1 MSEEGWE
8 YVNLHLVQQQTWKCD
23 AMAGPCSRIFYPCF
37 CPCVHMS
44 LSSFVLLVVYLVG
57 SNEVSG
63 NFSDLLVQQHTA
75 FVFMY
80 VA

>member
-8 YVNLHLVQQQTWKCD
+8 YVNLYLVQQQTWKYD
-23 AMAGPCSRIFYPCF
+23 TTLFYPCF
-37 CPCVHMS
+37 CLCMHMS

-75 FVFMY
+75 FVFVY